1 MNYENGALASSAAR
15 VVLAIAM
22 AGSCVFAQA
31 ETSNSKTPAPLS
43 GAIQR
48 EETEL
53 PPVTVSAHEGVAI
66 PYNNTGVDV
75 TIVDLPK
82 MKEEGWQTLSGVLT
96 QVPGIYSV
104 PGGGL
109 NQRGYANRPIIRG
122 LEDYDYTLPVV
133 DGMRL
138 QRSGSRLTGTF
149 GGLQS
154 IFDMGNL
161 EVVKGGQG
169 AVYGGGAVGGVV
181 SVETPTGE
189 GPASVTIFNEAG
201 SFDSYTGYVTAR
213 GSQGK
218 LDYFVGAGY
227 EHTNNDLKTSPDLG
241 IDALRHQGRFTQW
254 QGAARVGYLVAE
266 KTKVTLTYRGQDA
279 EYTGYENAGM
289 GESKPYV
296 AKAVSKFYRSNL
308 ATAKV
313 ESELTRLWTSSLMA
327 GFYSY
332 DADLDQTTANYPRLK
347 TNLRSWQTE
356 WRNALKWSDRHT
368 TTAGMS
374 WNRNQYEKT
383 GSKMTSE
390 PKNVENILGFFAE
403 HLYRPVKTWD
413 NSFAVRLDH
422 SNAWGNNVTY
432 RYATSWKVAGEKS
445 GTRLLGSIATG
456 YRAPSYFERNA
467 DYYAGSY
474 YWKGNPDLKLSKS
487 LGGDLGVEQRLA
499 EGHYATLTG
508 FWTRVNDAIDDVKL
522 QEKYMD
528 PATGKQKTVKQY
540 RNVAY
545 QTSVGFESALRGN
558 FEDAWKTGYTLAYT
572 YTESKGPND
581 RQWNS
586 TARNVWSADLH
597 TSPIASIT
605 TGLGAAAAAGRTGS
619 YGNRIDN
626 YFVLRWYAQWKAT
639 NNLTLHIR
647 VENLTGDRF
656 ITQGRNPE
664 AHMSHADALSAGA
677 AVYGGFT
684 LQF

>member
-1 MNYENGALASSAAR
+1 MQYENRALHRSAAR

-31 ETSNSKTPAPLS
+31 ETKEQQPAATSPGVA
-43 GAIQR
+43 GA

-53 PPVTVSAHEGVAI
+53 PPVTVSAHEGVAV

-82 MKEEGWQTLSGVLT
+82 MKEEGWQTLSGVMT
-96 QVPGIYSV
+96 QVPGVYSV

-122 LEDYDYTLPVV
+122 MEDYDYTLPVV

-154 IFDMGNL
+154 IFDMGSL
-161 EVVKGGQG
+161 EVIKGGQG

-181 SVETPTGE
+181 SIDTPMGQ

-218 LDYFVGAGY
+218 LDYFVGSGY
-227 EHTNNDLKTSPDLG
+227 EHTNNDLKTDPAVDMG
-241 IDALRHQGRFTQW
+241 LRHQGRFTQW
-254 QGAARVGYLVAE
+254 QGAARVGYMAAE
-266 KTKVTLTYRGQDA
+266 KTKITFTYRGQEA
-279 EYTGYENAGM
+279 EYTGWNSDSMA
-289 GESKPYV
+289 KTYV
-296 AKAVSKFYRSNL
+296 PTTYDYRSNL
-308 ATAKV
+308 ATAKI
-313 ESELTRLWTSSLMA
+313 ESELTKLWSSSFMA
-327 GFYSY
+327 GFYGY
-332 DADLDQTTANYPRLK
+332 DSDLDVSPVNGKPSPRLR

-356 WRNALKWSDRHT
+356 WRNALRWSDRNT

-374 WNRNQYEKT
+374 WNRNQYEKD
-383 GSKMTSE
+383 GSKLSGE

-413 NSFAVRLDH
+413 NSFALRLDH
-422 SNAWGNNVTY
+422 SNAWGNNLTY
-432 RYATSWKVAGEKS
+432 RYATSWKVTGENS
-445 GTRLLGSIATG
+445 PTRLLGSVSSG

-467 DYYAGSY
+467 EYFAGTY

-487 LGGDLGVEQRLA
+487 LGGDLGIEQRLF
-499 EGHYATLTG
+499 ERHYFTLTG
-508 FWTRVNDAIDDVKL
+508 FWTRVDDAITNISL
-522 QEKYMD
+522 
-528 PATGKQKTVKQY
+528 GKTEIPGIGKKTTKQY
-540 RNVAY
+540 VNAGH

-558 FEDAWKTGYTLAYT
+558 FEDAWNSGYALAYT
-572 YTESKGPND
+572 YTESKGEDD
-581 RQWNS
+581 RQWES

-597 TSPIASIT
+597 TSPVDSVT
-605 TGLGAAAAAGRTGS
+605 TGIGFAAASGRTGS
-619 YGNRIDN
+619 SGARIDN

-639 NNLTLHIR
+639 KNLTFHLR
-647 VENLTGDRF
+647 VENITGDRF
-656 ITQGRNPE
+656 VTQVSNPA
-664 AHMSHADALSAGA
+664 AHTGELNELSAGA

-684 LQF
+684 LRF